1 MPLVAK
7 KSFDKNMSNPIYDQF
22 GGQQN
27 NNGFSDFMNDFR
39 RLQQTVKNPRQEVE
53 RLLQSG
59 AISQQDFN
67 RLGQMANQILGMAG
81 K

>member
-1 MPLVAK
+1 
-7 KSFDKNMSNPIYDQF
+7 MSNPLYGQF

-27 NNGFSDFMNDFR
+27 NNVMSAFMNDFR
-39 RLQQTVKNPRQEVE
+39 RLQQTVRNPRQEVE

-59 AISQQDFN
+59 AMSQSDFN
-67 RLGQMANQILGMAG
+67 RLGQMANQLIGSSR